1 MEINL
6 ISKIKY
12 FCREEIIMK
21 RRTFLKSASGIAAGL
36 ALQSLPVSAQSLS
49 KQPGMVAGLP
59 RRVLGRTGE
68 KVSVVGFPGL
78 ALSHYDQ
85 ERCNEG
91 LLNAFKRGV
100 NYYDVAPAYG
110 RDGDCEKKMGIGLQ
124 AAKID
129 RSSIFLACKT
139 KMRDKEGAR
148 SELERSLKR
157 LKTDYFDLYQMHC
170 LRTPK
175 EVEQSLGP
183 GGAIETFLEAK
194 KEGKVRYF
202 GFSAHT
208 TKGALAVMKGFR
220 FDTAM
225 FPINFV
231 EFFKMGFGEAVLE
244 LANKQGV
251 AVMAIKPLSKGPWP
265 EGAERTRKWWYRATE
280 TQEET
285 DLAMRFTLSKK
296 PVVAGIPP
304 SFLDLLDKAI
314 EAGRSYRPI
323 KEDETRKLQEMAKD
337 CLSLFQ
343 REEQQVANGDYSLT
357 PIYADSPH
365 ECCPGGYA

>member
-1 MEINL
+1 
-6 ISKIKY
+6 
-12 FCREEIIMK
+12 MK
-21 RRTFLKSASGIAAGL
+21 RRTFLKNASGIAAGL
-36 ALQSLPVSAQSLS
+36 AVSSISASAKSLS
-49 KQPGMVAGLP
+49 NQQDMVAGLP

-78 ALSHYDQ
+78 ALTHYDQ
-85 ERCNEG
+85 DRCNAG
-91 LLNAFKRGV
+91 LLDAFKRGI

-110 RDGDCEKKMGIGLQ
+110 KDGICEVKMGIGLK

-148 SELERSLKR
+148 FELERSLKR
-157 LKTDYFDLYQMHC
+157 LKTDHFDLYQMHC
-170 LRTPK
+170 LRTPEEVK
-175 EVEQSLGP
+175 EALGP

-194 KEGKVRYF
+194 KEGKVRYL

-208 TKGALAVMKGFR
+208 TRGALDVMNGFR

-231 EFFKMGFGEAVLE
+231 EVFKMGFGEPVLE
-244 LANKQGV
+244 LARKQGV
-251 AVMAIKPLSKGPWP
+251 AVIAIKPMSKGPWP
-265 EGAERTRKWWYRATE
+265 QGTKDADKTRKWWYRATE
-280 TQEET
+280 SQYDT
-285 DLAMRFTLSKK
+285 DLAMRYTLSKE

-304 SFLDLLDKAI
+304 SFLDLVDTAI

-323 KEDETRKLQEMAKD
+323 KEEETVKLKAIAKD
-337 CLSLFQ
+337 CTSLFR
-343 REEQQVANGDYSLT
+343 REEERVARGDFSLS

-365 ECCPGGYA
+365 ECCRGTHA

>member
-1 MEINL
+1 
-6 ISKIKY
+6 
-12 FCREEIIMK
+12 MK
-21 RRTFLKSASGIAAGL
+21 RRTFLKSASGIATGL
-36 ALQSLPVSAQSLS
+36 AINSLSGCEQSLS
-49 KQPGMVAGLP
+49 KKQDMVAGLP

-68 KVSVVGFPGL
+68 KISVVGFPGL
-78 ALSHYDQ
+78 ALSNYDQ
-85 ERCNEG
+85 ERCNAG
-91 LLNAFKRGV
+91 LLDAFERGV

-110 RDGDCEKKMGIGLQ
+110 RDGDCEKKMGIGLE
-124 AAKID
+124 AVNID

-157 LKTDYFDLYQMHC
+157 LKTDYFDLYQMHH
-170 LRTPK
+170 LRTPE
-175 EVEQSLGP
+175 EVKQALGP

-194 KEGKVRYF
+194 KEGKVRYL

-208 TKGALAVMKGFR
+208 TKGALGVMNGFH

-231 EFFKMGFGEAVLE
+231 EFFKIGFGKPVLE
-244 LANKQGV
+244 LAQKQGV

-265 EGAERTRKWWYRATE
+265 QGTKDADKTRKWWYRATE
-280 TQEET
+280 TQDEV

-304 SFLDLLDKAI
+304 SFLDLLDKTI

-323 KEDETRKLQEMAKD
+323 KEAETMKLQEMAKD
-337 CLSLFQ
+337 CTSLFK
-343 REEQQVANGDYSLT
+343 REEDRVARGDYSLS

-365 ECCPGGYA
+365 ECCPGAYA

>member
-1 MEINL
+1 
-6 ISKIKY
+6 
-12 FCREEIIMK
+12 MK
-21 RRTFLKSASGIAAGL
+21 RRTFLKSASGIATGL
-36 ALQSLPVSAQSLS
+36 AINSLSGCEQSLS
-49 KQPGMVAGLP
+49 RQQDMVAGLP

-78 ALSHYDQ
+78 ALTHYDQ
-85 ERCNEG
+85 DRCNAG
-91 LLNAFKRGV
+91 LLDAFERGV

-110 RDGDCEKKMGIGLQ
+110 KDGDCEKKMGIGLE
-124 AAKID
+124 AVNIK

-139 KMRDKEGAR
+139 KMRDKDGAR

-157 LKTDYFDLYQMHC
+157 LKTDYFDLYQMHH
-170 LRTPK
+170 LRTPDEVK
-175 EVEQSLGP
+175 EALGP
-183 GGAIETFLEAK
+183 GGAIETFLQAK
-194 KEGKVRYF
+194 KEGKVKYL

-208 TKGALAVMKGFR
+208 TRGALDVMNGFR

-231 EFFKMGFGEAVLE
+231 EMFIMGFGEPVLE
-244 LANKQGV
+244 LAQKQGV
-251 AVMAIKPLSKGPWP
+251 GVIAIKPMSKGPWP
-265 EGAERTRKWWYRATE
+265 KGAEQTRKWWYRATE
-280 TQEET
+280 SQDEA

-296 PVVAGIPP
+296 NVASGIPP

-323 KEDETRKLQEMAKD
+323 KEEETMKLQVMAKD
-337 CLSLFQ
+337 CTSLFR
-343 REEQQVANGDYSLT
+343 REEERVARGDFSHS

-365 ECCPGGYA
+365 ECCGGACV

>member
-1 MEINL
+1 MIPF
-6 ISKIKY
+6 

-21 RRTFLKSASGIAAGL
+21 RRTFLKSAGGVAASL
-36 ALQSLPVSAQSLS
+36 AMQSLPASAQSLS
-49 KQPGMVAGLP
+49 KQKDSVAGLP

-68 KVSVVGFPGL
+68 KISIVGFPGL

-85 ERCNEG
+85 KQCNEG
-91 LLNAFKRGV
+91 LLNAYKRGV

-110 RDGDCEKKMGIGLQ
+110 KDGICEVKMGIGL
-124 AAKID
+124 KTVNID

-148 SELERSLKR
+148 FELERSLKR
-157 LKTDYFDLYQMHC
+157 LKTDHFDLYQMHC
-170 LRTPK
+170 LRTPD
-175 EVEQSLGP
+175 EVKQALGP
-183 GGAIETFLEAK
+183 GGAIETLLKAK
-194 KEGKVRYF
+194 EEGKVRYL

-208 TKGALAVMKGFR
+208 TIAALDVMKGFR

-231 EFFKMGFGEAVLE
+231 EFFKIGFGKSVIE
-244 LANKQGV
+244 LAQEQDV
-251 AVMAIKPLSKGPWP
+251 AILAIKPMSKGPWP
-265 EGAERTRKWWYRATE
+265 QGVERTRRWWYRSTE
-280 TQEET
+280 TQDET
-285 DLAMRFTLSKK
+285 NLAMRFVLSKK

-314 EAGRSYRPI
+314 EAGHSYRPI
-323 KEDETRKLQEMAKD
+323 KDDETLKLQEMAKD

-343 REEQQVANGDYSLT
+343 REEQQVARGDYSLS

-365 ECCPGGYA
+365 ECCPGAYA